1 MPEAR
6 RKRSPARAPSG
17 RRPPPRGRRRR
28 NRGRARLLVLAA
40 AVVAVLIGVGL
51 AIGVRGDS
59 GDVPAKVTVAGADVS
74 GLSPA
79 ELEKAVRRRAAE
91 LMKVPLVI
99 TREDDPD
106 FRVAATRAS
115 LGARPQI
122 RRAVAAA
129 LEPRG
134 VGGRI
139 AARIGVTGDRDVPLR
154 FTLDRRKVHALVQ
167 QVVKGVNDPARSASL
182 TVTDDDIV
190 ATPAKSGYGIDPR
203 ELAERIEGLP
213 EHIEVSLGPI
223 APAVGDAAAQAARRR
238 ALALVAHPVAV
249 TLHGNGVPMDAAT
262 LRSALRFEPR
272 SPELEVTLDPDTLY
286 ASIKDAYA
294 SREQPARDA
303 TFIPQGNTVRLVASR
318 IGRRL
323 DMPAIVRE
331 IVGHPGTRSVRA
343 RFTVSRPDRTTAQA
357 RALKI
362 TSLVSEFSTPYS
374 CCEPRVTNIQRAAE
388 LLDGTII
395 PAGGRFSLN
404 DALGQRTTE
413 RGFVPAPEIAAG
425 RLKDA
430 IGGGVSQVATT
441 LYNAAF
447 FAGLDLVAHTPHQF
461 WISRYPPGREA
472 TVSWGGPELIFDND
486 WDAAILLDVEAGSG
500 GITVRFYSS
509 PLGRRVETE
518 TGEKTDVVQPS
529 VKEIRDPSLPPGT
542 REVEQAM
549 GGAGF
554 TITYTR
560 TVYAGDTVKRDEH
573 FSWKYDPEDE
583 YVKVGPKKPATPA
596 TPGRRGSTTTAPGG
610 ATPPGSTTTGGTT
623 TTAPPSAPPGTT
635 TRRGPPAP
643 PPG

>member
-1 MPEAR
+1 
-6 RKRSPARAPSG
+6 
-17 RRPPPRGRRRR
+17 
-28 NRGRARLLVLAA
+28 
-40 AVVAVLIGVGL
+40 
-51 AIGVRGDS
+51 
-59 GDVPAKVTVAGADVS
+59 
-74 GLSPA
+74 
-79 ELEKAVRRRAAE
+79 
-91 LMKVPLVI
+91 
-99 TREDDPD
+99 
-106 FRVAATRAS
+106 
-115 LGARPQI
+115 
-122 RRAVAAA
+122 
-129 LEPRG
+129 
-134 VGGRI
+134 
-139 AARIGVTGDRDVPLR
+139 
-154 FTLDRRKVHALVQ
+154 
-167 QVVKGVNDPARSASL
+167 
-182 TVTDDDIV
+182 
-190 ATPAKSGYGIDPR
+190 
-203 ELAERIEGLP
+203 
-213 EHIEVSLGPI
+213 
-223 APAVGDAAAQAARRR
+223 
-238 ALALVAHPVAV
+238 
-249 TLHGNGVPMDAAT
+249 
-262 LRSALRFEPR
+262 
-272 SPELEVTLDPDTLY
+272 VTLDPDTLY

-331 IVGHPGTRSVRA
+331 IVGHPGASSVRA
-343 RFTVSRPDRTTAQA
+343 RFAVSRPERTTAEA
-357 RALKI
+357 KALKI

-395 PAGGRFSLN
+395 PGGGRFSLN
-404 DALGQRTTE
+404 DALGRRTAE

-430 IGGGVSQVATT
+430 VGGGVSQVATT

-486 WDAAILLDVEAGSG
+486 WDAAILLDVKAGSG

-518 TGEKTDVVQPS
+518 TGDKTDIVQPS
-529 VKEIRDPSLPPGT
+529 VKEIPDPSLPPGA
-542 REVEQAM
+542 RVVEQAM

-560 TVYAGDTVKRDEH
+560 KVYAGDTVKRDEH
-573 FSWKYDPEDE
+573 FSWKYDPENE
-583 YVKVGPKKPATPA
+583 YVKVGPKKPAIPA
-596 TPGRRGSTTTAPGG
+596 SPGRGGPTTTTPGG

-623 TTAPPSAPPGTT
+623 TTAPPSAPPSAPPGTT
-635 TRRGPPAP
+635 TGRGAPAP